1 MSGRQTRVDAIIR
14 EATFMT
20 KPSLKVRPVSGL
32 SVELSPPPR
41 FARKSPGSGLNP
53 SYYSTRSGILNATQP
68 QVAGKLGGNNYIHI
82 LKLKKSRSVKRTDP
96 TFTEPSSLLSAK
108 SASLLSSLVTSPKGS
123 PQRVFALP
131 RSFETSAIECRCED
145 ALPCSCGKRDLTT
158 PPAKWLEDLTA
169 KCTLMS
175 LATKTC
181 KQQLHSQSKY
191 VRERLQLYTRETE
204 LALRSQRR
212 EASFLVRKRMH
223 EVSRRLLAN
232 EFV

>member
-1 MSGRQTRVDAIIR
+1 
-14 EATFMT
+14 MT
-20 KPSLKVRPVSGL
+20 KPSPKVRPISGL
-32 SVELSPPPR
+32 SAELSPPPR
-41 FARKSPGSGLNP
+41 FSRKPSGSGQSP
-53 SYYSTRSGILNATQP
+53 SYYSARSGILNPTQP
-68 QVAGKLGGNNYIHI
+68 QCASKLGGNNYIHI
-82 LKLKKSRSVKRTDP
+82 LKLKKCRSAKRTDP
-96 TFTEPSSLLSAK
+96 SLTEPSSLLSAK

-145 ALPCSCGKRDLTT
+145 ALPCFCGKRDLAA
-158 PPAKWLEDLTA
+158 PSAKWLEDLTA

-175 LATKTC
+175 LATHNC
-181 KQQLHSQSKY
+181 KQQLQSQSKY
-191 VRERLQLYTRETE
+191 IRERLQLYTRETD